1 MEPLLELWPLSQEMD
16 VAPPDR
22 SHRNSSRRTALF
34 VTHARHS
41 VIGLISVRVVI
52 VLVAMASGSI
62 EAHAQGF
69 DRFNSG
75 ALRCLQSG
83 HRGVCQR
90 ALDDA
95 EVLQRLASSRH
106 AYPCQTLLLGV
117 QADLILQQLGDGRGD
132 RAISDLQAARRGCPG
147 F

>member
-1 MEPLLELWPLSQEMD
+1 MSL
-16 VAPPDR
+16 
-22 SHRNSSRRTALF
+22 
-34 VTHARHS
+34 ARHS
-41 VIGLISVRVVI
+41 DIGLITARVVI
-52 VLVAMASGSI
+52 VLAAMASCAS
-62 EAHAQGF
+62 EVNAQEF
-69 DRFNSG
+69 DRFKSG

-95 EVLQRLASSRH
+95 EVLQRLASSRQAH
-106 AYPCQTLLLGV
+106 PCQTLLLGV

-147 F
+147 L

>member
-1 MEPLLELWPLSQEMD
+1 MSL
-16 VAPPDR
+16 
-22 SHRNSSRRTALF
+22 
-34 VTHARHS
+34 ARYGA
-41 VIGLISVRVVI
+41 IGLISARVVMI
-52 VLVAMASGSI
+52 LAAMAFGAS
-62 EAHAQGF
+62 EVNAQGL

-75 ALRCLQSG
+75 ALRCLHSG
-83 HRGVCQR
+83 HREVCQR

-95 EVLQRLASSRH
+95 EVLQRLASSRQ

-147 F
+147 L

>member
-1 MEPLLELWPLSQEMD
+1 MLELWPLSQGMD

-22 SHRNSSRRTALF
+22 LHRNSSHRTARVMSLAS
-34 VTHARHS
+34 HGA
-41 VIGLISVRVVI
+41 IGLISARVVI
-52 VLVAMASGSI
+52 VLAAMASVAS
-62 EAHAQGF
+62 EVNAQGF
-69 DRFNSG
+69 DRLNSG

-95 EVLQRLASSRH
+95 EVLQRLSSSRH

-132 RAISDLQAARRGCPG
+132 RAISDLQAARRGCPDL
-147 F
+147 

>member
-1 MEPLLELWPLSQEMD
+1 MSL
-16 VAPPDR
+16 
-22 SHRNSSRRTALF
+22 
-34 VTHARHS
+34 ARHS
-41 VIGLISVRVVI
+41 AIGLISARLVI
-52 VLVAMASGSI
+52 VLAAMASGAS
-62 EAHAQGF
+62 EVNAQGF

-75 ALRCLQSG
+75 ALRCLHSG

-90 ALDDA
+90 ALDDV
-95 EVLQRLASSRH
+95 EVLQRLASSRQ

>member
-1 MEPLLELWPLSQEMD
+1 MSL
-16 VAPPDR
+16 A
-22 SHRNSSRRTALF
+22 RNSA
-34 VTHARHS
+34 
-41 VIGLISVRVVI
+41 IGLISARVVI
-52 VLVAMASGSI
+52 VLAAMASGAS
-62 EAHAQGF
+62 EVNAQGF

-95 EVLQRLASSRH
+95 EVLQQLASSRQ

-117 QADLILQQLGDGRGD
+117 QAISSFNSWEMAAVIERFQIFRRPAAAVLAFKAFAIL
-132 RAISDLQAARRGCPG
+132 C
-147 F
+147 

>member
-1 MEPLLELWPLSQEMD
+1 MSL
-16 VAPPDR
+16 
-22 SHRNSSRRTALF
+22 
-34 VTHARHS
+34 ARHRA
-41 VIGLISVRVVI
+41 IGLISARVVI
-52 VLVAMASGSI
+52 VLSAMASG
-62 EAHAQGF
+62 AFQVNAQGF
-69 DRFNSG
+69 ERFNNG

-83 HRGVCQR
+83 HRGVCHR

-95 EVLQRLASSRH
+95 EVLQRLASSRQ

-147 F
+147 L

>member
-1 MEPLLELWPLSQEMD
+1 MSL
-16 VAPPDR
+16 
-22 SHRNSSRRTALF
+22 
-34 VTHARHS
+34 ARHS
-41 VIGLISVRVVI
+41 AIGLISARVV
-52 VLVAMASGSI
+52 VALAAMASGAS
-62 EAHAQGF
+62 EVNAQGF

-75 ALRCLQSG
+75 ALHCLQSG

-95 EVLQRLASSRH
+95 EVLQRLASSRQ

-132 RAISDLQAARRGCPG
+132 RAISDLEAARRGCSG
-147 F
+147 L